1 MTSGSLTGTASLAS
15 NALLLQGTGSVGFA
29 TTASLLAVS
38 SSQQQI
44 SSSLLQVSASYIALS
59 ASYTTFSGS
68 ASTRITANSSSIQ
81 QVSSSQQQIS
91 ASLLNVIAN
100 YATTGSNSFR
110 ANQSI
115 TGSLVVSST
124 ITAQTLVVQTVTS
137 SIVYSSGSNIF
148 GSQLSDRQTFTGSIY
163 QTGSIAAFAGS
174 VGIGTTNPSARLDV
188 QGGSD
193 GEQMISIGSNNVSGV
208 LSSAAN
214 IYINAD
220 SNNDDA
226 NGQIQLGFNRTGFTG
241 GIPVITIKET
251 NAYATGSVG
260 IGTTSTTWSS
270 GGTTYAPVLNVDGGY
285 NNVAYFKT
293 NASGS
298 TAVTINSPVYFL
310 SGDSSGLRIFDV
322 TNSSNNL
329 KLSTLNSLILASTT
343 TSNIMQL
350 AANGNVGINV
360 TPNASKFQVSGSISS
375 EKAYNSIDDGL
386 ILHFPFS
393 ENTGTTAIDRSQT
406 GLVATLTNGPT
417 WANGIFGYGVT
428 LDGTNDYISVSS
440 PSNAISLGTTTTLS
454 MWINISSFSGKTR
467 QYLIDTRGDGSAGGT
482 SMYFLFDYVASG
494 VVSFTVGNSGVE
506 VTSTNV
512 GMPTGT
518 WHHVS
523 ATRNGSTWK
532 IYLNGVEVKS
542 GTSNTTAL
550 SLGNSFRIGT
560 YAGAGAGAE
569 YYLQGTIDE
578 VKIYNRTLSPTEIS
592 LLYYGG
598 ISVAPNQTYTE
609 IATGTITYNDAI
621 SAWWFKN
628 SFPANIRNY
637 VDDSVA
643 GTYSDTYNDN
653 YGRGISFD
661 LGSPKAA
668 RRIVERGYSVTNIDT
683 LTVQYSNDASNWVTI
698 LTYPYVYG
706 NVQKVMDFNQYGAIY
721 ARYWRWYIS
730 GWTAARAATNYY
742 TYENIIYT

>member
-1 MTSGSLTGTASLAS
+1 MTSGSLTGTATSASLALNS
-15 NALLLQGTGSVGFA
+15 NLLQGTGSVGFS
-29 TTASLLAVS
+29 TTASLLA
-38 SSQQQI
+38 
-44 SSSLLQVSASYIALS
+44 
-59 ASYTTFSGS
+59 
-68 ASTRITANSSSIQ
+68 
-81 QVSSSQQQIS
+81 VSSSQQQIS

-124 ITAQTLVVQTVTS
+124 ITAQTLIVQTVTS
-137 SIVYSSGSNIF
+137 SIVYSSGSNLF
-148 GSQLSDRQTFTGSIY
+148 GSALGDRQTFTGSIY

-193 GEQMISIGSNNVSGV
+193 GDRMISIGSNSVSGV
-208 LSSAAN
+208 LSSPAN

-386 ILHFPFS
+386 ILHLPFS

-440 PSNAISLGTTTTLS
+440 PSNAISLGTATTIS

-467 QYLIDTRGDGSAGGT
+467 QYLIDTRGDGSSGGT

-542 GTSNTTAL
+542 GTSNATAL

-578 VKIYNRTLSPTEIS
+578 VKLYNRTLSATEIA

-598 ISVAPNQTYTE
+598 ISAAPNQTYTE

-637 VDDSVA
+637 VDDSVG

-661 LGSPKAA
+661 LGSPKAV

-742 TYENIIYT
+742 TYESIIYT